1 MFPGIRISCT
11 LLGMF
16 LATLNDAIA
25 GIQKKEKKQKM
36 SKSFKLRSVS
46 EKIAIGMIIQNKM

>member
-1 MFPGIRISCT
+1 
-11 LLGMF
+11 MF